1 MDLNNKELII
11 IGDIDN
17 ASMII
22 FWFHGYGSNNW
33 SFEPTMKMIN
43 MYLNDDACIIMPNAP
58 VVEGKRSWYPLPST
72 DKSGTII
79 EDFKGL
85 EDSKKSVSKFINNFK
100 MKDNQKIIVGG
111 FSQGAALSLSMLF
124 NTNLSFAGCVALSG
138 YMPSADHYKD
148 SDIMNA
154 KILIAHGYSDQAI
167 SFEDY
172 KKTYKFLTG
181 KTNNIQSY
189 TGDFGHTITK
199 DVYDKIIE
207 WLGD

>member
-1 MDLNNKELII
+1 
-11 IGDIDN
+11 
-17 ASMII
+17 
-22 FWFHGYGSNNW
+22 
-33 SFEPTMKMIN
+33 
-43 MYLNDDACIIMPNAP
+43 
-58 VVEGKRSWYPLPST
+58 
-72 DKSGTII
+72 
-79 EDFKGL
+79 
-85 EDSKKSVSKFINNFK
+85 
-100 MKDNQKIIVGG
+100 
-111 FSQGAALSLSMLF
+111 
-124 NTNLSFAGCVALSG
+124 
-138 YMPSADHYKD
+138 
-148 SDIMNA
+148 MNA